1 MLNRS
6 ASLRAAAGCAL
17 TPLALCLSQIAWA
30 QTATAPAGPES
41 ELAPVTVIGTLDRL
55 QSLDFYAPNSTAVIS
70 RKDLDTM
77 GSRKLDQALQYQA
90 GIVSEPFG
98 SDNKVDWFKIRG
110 FDASISIDGSPTTPN
125 GFFVGKTEV
134 FGLES
139 VEVLKGANSLVFGA
153 ANTGGVVNL
162 ITKRPKKER
171 ALAVNLETGN
181 RDKLG
186 LGVDFNDTANADG
199 SVYYRLVGQARQ
211 EDGMQHETEMKSYYF
226 APSLTVDFSQQTAL
240 TLLTS
245 VQREDGTP
253 TNGFMPGYGSLI
265 DTPYGRIDRRTNLG
279 EPDFDHLKRTQAT
292 AGFQLRHDFSKDWTF
307 TQNYK
312 YTRLDLDQQNVFAWS
327 SDNDRQALRGY
338 SYTKG
343 DTRNNFID
351 NRVSGTV
358 RLDKVTF
365 TPTFGIDYL
374 KSDTEGLNN
383 GFGPAANIDMF
394 APVYGTPIT
403 VTGTPYEQRLRQL
416 GAYASTQVQVGSA
429 WNFNAGLRHDRAKNT
444 VAQGYDVSHNSLN
457 AGVMYITEFG
467 IAPYFSYSESFRP
480 TVGVDA
486 NNNPY
491 VPYEGKQAEVGI
503 KFEPEWLKGGTMTVA
518 YFELEEKN
526 ALAADASNVQRQIGK
541 RTNHGI
547 ELQGDFK
554 ILRSTAVKA
563 SYTHNDSNQDVSV
576 TQNVRTPLIPRNQ
589 ASLWVNQQLPL
600 SGTNGGLAAGL
611 GVRYNGPTVD
621 QVNYPGRE
629 VPSYTLLDL
638 MLRYD
643 INRQWAVQ
651 FNARNLTDKTY
662 LSGCDFYC
670 YYGGSRTLDLQLQYR
685 M

>member
-1 MLNRS
+1 MSNRS
-6 ASLRAAAGCAL
+6 ASLRAAASCAL

-30 QTATAPAGPES
+30 QAAPTPASPETQ
-41 ELAPVTVIGTLDRL
+41 LAPVSVIGTLDRL

-70 RKDLDTM
+70 SKDAETI

-110 FDASISIDGSPTTPN
+110 FDASISVDGAPTTPN
-125 GFFVGKTEV
+125 GFFVGKTEI
-134 FGLES
+134 FGVES
-139 VEVLKGANSLVFGA
+139 IEVLKGANSLVFGA

-171 ALAVNLETGN
+171 ALAVNTEFGN

-199 SVYYRLVGQARQ
+199 SVYYRLVGQVRQ

-226 APSLTVDFSQQTAL
+226 APSMTIDFSKQTAL

-245 VQREDGTP
+245 IQREDGTP

-279 EPDFDHLKRTQAT
+279 EPDFDHLKRTQGT
-292 AGFQLRHDFSKDWTF
+292 AGWQLRHDFATDWSF

-312 YTRLDLDQQNVFAWS
+312 YTRVDLNQQNVFAYS
-327 SDNDRQALRGY
+327 SDNNREALRGY
-338 SYTKG
+338 SYTQG
-343 DTRNNFID
+343 DMRSQFID
-351 NRVSGTV
+351 NRVSGRV
-358 RLDKVTF
+358 KLDQVTF
-365 TPTFGIDYL
+365 TPTFGVDYL
-374 KSDTEGLNN
+374 ESDTVGLNN
-383 GFGPAANIDMF
+383 GFGLAPNLDMF
-394 APVYGTPIT
+394 APVYGAPFA
-403 VTGTPYEQRLRQL
+403 VTASAYEQHLRQL
-416 GAYASTQVQVGSA
+416 GVYASTQMQVGSA
-429 WNFNAGLRHDRAKNT
+429 WNFNAGLRHDRAENK

-457 AGVMYITEFG
+457 AGVMYVTEFG
-467 IAPYFSYSESFRP
+467 IAPYLSYSESFRP
-480 TVGVDA
+480 TVGVDGA
-486 NNNPY
+486 NNPY
-491 VPYEGKQAEVGI
+491 VPYEGKQTEVGV
-503 KFEPEWLKGGTMTVA
+503 KFEPDWLNGGTMTVA

-541 RTNHGI
+541 RTNHGF

-554 ILRSTAVKA
+554 VLRNTAIKA
-563 SYTHNDSNQDVSV
+563 SYTHNDSNQDVSL
-576 TQNVRTPLIPRNQ
+576 TRNVRTPLIPNNQ
-589 ASLWVNQQLPL
+589 ASVWVNQHVPL
-600 SGTNGGLAAGL
+600 SGANSGLTAGL
-611 GVRYNGPTVD
+611 GVRYNGSTVD
-621 QVNYPGRE
+621 EVYYPGRE